1 LFFCD
6 TKADVKIVLNYLC
19 LYKLIKNKIM
29 KKNLFVL
36 GLIVCTMS
44 MVAQTE
50 KKESWYFK
58 LGGSYF
64 LQTAATEFP
73 TVGGNDA
80 LSKVYVG
87 GKLVSEES
95 ITGSF
100 GEGFRT
106 GIAAGYRFNTRLGVE
121 MGVNYYSSSNK
132 TMAQT
137 TTDQIFVS
145 NGKPVY
151 NFKSEGQITAFDLA
165 PALVLFLG
173 EHNGFEPY
181 TKVGVLVPIHG
192 DLEIT
197 TDAIAPTGV
206 ASPATIAIHSVDKVK
221 PNPTVGF
228 TAALGTSYKL
238 GKNISAFAELEY
250 RNFTVHGKTKE
261 TTEFTRNGQDALASR
276 TTAQIHTNY
285 VDRLDVNSNNA
296 ATNPNGLDSTKA
308 MDELSSYVGI
318 SGLGLTVGLKYS
330 L

>member
-1 LFFCD
+1 
-6 TKADVKIVLNYLC
+6 
-19 LYKLIKNKIM
+19 M
-29 KKNLFVL
+29 KKQLFLL
-36 GLIVCTMS
+36 GFAICSMTM
-44 MVAQTE
+44 VGQTE

-64 LQTAATEFP
+64 VQTAATEFP
-73 TVGGNDA
+73 TVGGNAA
-80 LSKVYVG
+80 LNKTYVG

-95 ITGSF
+95 VTGSF

-106 GIAAGYRFNTRLGVE
+106 GATLDYRFNTRLGVE
-121 MGVNYYSSSNK
+121 MGINYYSSTDK
-132 TMAQT
+132 RMAQT

-145 NGKPVY
+145 GGRPVY
-151 NFKSEGQITAFDLA
+151 NFKSVGQITAFDLA

-173 EHNGFEPY
+173 EQNGFEPY

-197 TDAIAPTGV
+197 TDAITPSGI
-206 ASPATIAIHSVDKVK
+206 ASPATLTVHSVDKVK

-228 TAALGTSYKL
+228 MATLGTSYKL

-250 RNFTVHGKTKE
+250 RNFTVHGKSKE
-261 TTEFTRNGQDALASR
+261 TTEFIVNGQNALAGR
-276 TTAQIHTNY
+276 TQAQIHTNY

-296 ATNPNGLDSTKA
+296 STNPNGLDSTKS

-318 SGLGLTVGLKYS
+318 SGLGMTLGLKYS

>member
-1 LFFCD
+1 
-6 TKADVKIVLNYLC
+6 
-19 LYKLIKNKIM
+19 M
-29 KKNLFVL
+29 KKNLFLL
-36 GLIVCTMS
+36 GFMACSMTMMGQS
-44 MVAQTE
+44 DQ
-50 KKESWYFK
+50 KESWYFK

-64 LQTAATEFP
+64 TQTAATEFP
-73 TVGGNDA
+73 TVGGNAA

-95 ITGSF
+95 VTGSF

-106 GIAAGYRFNTRLGVE
+106 GFTAGYRFNERLGVE
-121 MGVNYYSSSNK
+121 MGVNYYNSTDK

-137 TTDQIFVS
+137 TTDNIFIS
-145 NGKPVY
+145 GGKPVF
-151 NFKSEGQITAFDLA
+151 NFKSVGQITAFDLA

-173 EHNGFEPY
+173 EHKGFEPY
-181 TKVGVLVPIHG
+181 TKVGVLVPVHG

-197 TDAIAPTGV
+197 SDAIAPTGV
-206 ASPATIAIHSVDKVK
+206 ANPATVAVHSVDKVK

-228 TAALGTSYKL
+228 MSALGTSYKL

-261 TTEFTRNGQDALASR
+261 TTQYTVNGNDALASR
-276 TTAQIHTNY
+276 SQAQIHTNY
-285 VDRLDVNSNNA
+285 QNSLNLNSNNA
-296 ATNPNGLDSTKA
+296 ATNPSGLDNTKP

-318 SGLGLTVGLKYS
+318 SGLGLTLGLKYS

>member
-1 LFFCD
+1 
-6 TKADVKIVLNYLC
+6 
-19 LYKLIKNKIM
+19 M
-29 KKNLFVL
+29 KKNLFLL
-36 GLIVCTMS
+36 GFMVCSMTM
-44 MVAQTE
+44 MGQTDT
-50 KKESWYFK
+50 KESWYFK

-64 LQTAATEFP
+64 TQTAATEFP
-73 TVGGNDA
+73 TVGGNAA

-95 ITGSF
+95 VTGSF

-106 GIAAGYRFNTRLGVE
+106 GFTAGYRFNERLGVE
-121 MGVNYYSSSNK
+121 MGVNYYNSTDK

-137 TTDQIFVS
+137 TTDNIFIS
-145 NGKPVY
+145 GGKPVF
-151 NFKSEGQITAFDLA
+151 NFKSVGQITAFDLA

-173 EHNGFEPY
+173 EHKGFEPY
-181 TKVGVLVPIHG
+181 TTVGVLVPVHG

-197 TDAIAPTGV
+197 SDAIAPTGV
-206 ASPATIAIHSVDKVK
+206 ANPATVAVHSVDKVK

-228 TAALGTSYKL
+228 MSALGTSYKL

-261 TTEFTRNGQDALASR
+261 TTQYTVNGNDALASR
-276 TTAQIHTNY
+276 SQAQIHTNY
-285 VDRLDVNSNNA
+285 QNSLNVNSNNA
-296 ATNPNGLDSTKA
+296 ATNPSGLDNTKP

-318 SGLGLTVGLKYS
+318 SGLGLTLGLKYS